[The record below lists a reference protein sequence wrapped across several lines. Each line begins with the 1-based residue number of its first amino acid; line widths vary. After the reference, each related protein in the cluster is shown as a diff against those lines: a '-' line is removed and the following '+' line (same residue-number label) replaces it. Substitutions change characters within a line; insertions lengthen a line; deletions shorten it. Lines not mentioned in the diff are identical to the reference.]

1 VVFKVE
7 LKVQLNSVVEIL
19 GGRERRRRWGLEEKL
34 RIVAET
40 QEAGACVRAVAA
52 RHDVYPSLLHYW
64 RRQVRE
70 GRLVAPSAG
79 RFVPVHV
86 AEAVRSATGTSSR
99 PLLNEPPAAAMI
111 EIVFPDGCC
120 LRVGSEVS
128 LPALRRVV
136 TALRG

>member
-1 VVFKVE
+1 MVCKVE
-7 LKVQLNSVVEIL
+7 LKVQSNGVVEIL
-19 GGRERRRRWGLEEKL
+19 GGRERRRRWGVEEKL

-52 RHDVYPSLLHYW
+52 QHDVYPSLLHYW

-70 GRLVAPSAG
+70 GRLVAPSAAG
-79 RFVPVHV
+79 FLPVRV
-86 AEAVRSATGTSSR
+86 AEAGPSAAGASPR
-99 PLLNEPPAAAMI
+99 PPLNDPPAAAMI
-111 EIVFPDGCC
+111 EIVFPDGCR

>member
-1 VVFKVE
+1 M
-7 LKVQLNSVVEIL
+7 LNGIVEIL
-19 GGRERRRRWGLEEKL
+19 GGRERRRRWGVAEKL

-64 RRQVRE
+64 RRQARE
-70 GRLVAPSAG
+70 GRLVAAPAA
-79 RFVPVHV
+79 RFVPVRV
-86 AEAVRSATGTSSR
+86 AEAALTMASTSP
-99 PLLNEPPAAAMI
+99 PLTDQPAAATI
-111 EIVFPDGCC
+111 EIVFPDGCR
-120 LRVGSEVS
+120 LRVGSEVG

>member
-1 VVFKVE
+1 
-7 LKVQLNSVVEIL
+7 VEII
-19 GGRERRRRWGLEEKL
+19 GGRERRRRWGREAKL

-70 GRLVAPSAG
+70 GQLVAPPPA
-79 RFVPVHV
+79 RFVPVRV
-86 AEAVRSATGTSSR
+86 AEAALDAAAESP
-99 PLLNEPPAAAMI
+99 PLTDQHAAAMI
-111 EIVFPDGCC
+111 EIVFPDGCR
-120 LRVGSEVS
+120 LRVGNDVS
-128 LPALRRVV
+128 LAALRRVM